1 LAVLVFIDESGDPGF
16 KVDRGASPIF
26 VAVTVIFEQDQ
37 HAAITQ
43 LAIEGSQ
50 ARRIHKPEFKFSE
63 CGDRVRDLFFEA
75 VRCCPFRVRAVL
87 IRKEVIYSP
96 RLKADRD
103 RFYAHFVKSMM
114 KYDSGLLANAKI
126 ISDGSWDREF
136 RNNLNCALR
145 QQLGQGVIK
154 DLRFKNFRS
163 DLLIRLPTGAL
174 APSPDPIAPNTT
186 DGVRCWIEDQRC
198 LGFQVDC
205 APAPD
210 SRRDRARTPY
220 GGSSERTG
228 DLATQDIGD
237 SSRRP

>member
-75 VRCCPFRVRAVL
+75 VRCCPFRVRGVL

-126 ISDGSWDREF
+126 ISDGSGIVNFETTSI
-136 RNNLNCALR
+136 AL
-145 QQLGQGVIK
+145 
-154 DLRFKNFRS
+154 
-163 DLLIRLPTGAL
+163 
-174 APSPDPIAPNTT
+174 
-186 DGVRCWIEDQRC
+186 C
-198 LGFQVDC
+198 
-205 APAPD
+205 
-210 SRRDRARTPY
+210 
-220 GGSSERTG
+220 GSS
-228 DLATQDIGD
+228 LAKV
-237 SSRRP
+237 SSRIFASKISAAIC